1 MVAVLWICALIIWLA
16 LQISVD
22 TRLQAEERV
31 HLLRQSQAMFLA
43 IGGAYEALGRM
54 GQAITVEIEEN
65 NDRSWQ
71 PDGKLREV
79 QYATGRA
86 LVVVQKETDKV
97 NVNKASQAE
106 MKAVLEKA
114 GLKEDSADALADVI
128 ADFVDSDETPNLQG
142 AEKEHYKK
150 FGLQHVPFDNELTS
164 LDQLLL
170 VPGITQKIFYGFDLD
185 SSNDE
190 TDGGIPQ
197 IPILANE
204 YSLFQMLTVY
214 GSNVTLEQKEILED
228 VHSEFVPWESGGTYR
243 IISCGVLASGAPAV
257 TLWMVVKYTPESE
270 QGYQVL
276 FRKII

>member
-22 TRLQAEERV
+22 TRIQAEERV
-31 HLLRQSQAMFLA
+31 HLLRQSQAMYLA

-54 GQAITVEIEEN
+54 GQAVTVKIDEK
-65 NDRSWQ
+65 NDKSWQ

-79 QYATGRA
+79 QYETGRA

-97 NVNKASQAE
+97 NVNKASHAE
-106 MKAVLEKA
+106 MKSVLEKA
-114 GLKEDSADALADVI
+114 GLEEGSADALADVI
-128 ADFVDSDETPNLQG
+128 ADFVDSDDTPGLHG

-150 FGLQHVPFDNELTS
+150 LGLQYVPFDNELTS

-170 VPGITQKIFYGFDLD
+170 VPGITQKLFYGFDLD
-185 SSNDE
+185 NSNEE
-190 TDGGIPQ
+190 TSGGIPQ

-214 GSNVTLEQKEILED
+214 GSNVSLEQKEVLDE

-243 IISCGVLASGAPAV
+243 IISRGVLASGAPAV
-257 TLWMVVKYTPESE
+257 TLWMVVKYAPESE
-270 QGYQVL
+270 EGYQVL
-276 FRKII
+276 SRKII